1 MQMDRGEGTSLQEVM
16 RREERPDYRGMA
28 MVGLMALGA
37 FFGGYGLHV
46 WESWRAENVYEWC
59 VSHRVSE
66 NGRVYC
72 DVTSYGQS
80 RVGEER

>member
-46 WESWRAENVYEWC
+46 WESWRANSFYDWC
-59 VSHRVSE
+59 VSHRISE

-72 DVTSYGQS
+72 DVISLQS
-80 RVGEER
+80 RVGEQR

>member
-1 MQMDRGEGTSLQEVM
+1 
-16 RREERPDYRGMA
+16 
-28 MVGLMALGA
+28 MALGA